1 MRGCT
6 SSVDLN
12 PQSSNGQ
19 PGLGEAGPPVRL
31 SGTVWAYIPDPRKY
45 GPTPPSPLGDVE
57 VQLFSGKL
65 PSLEPTGAPPLTTTT
80 GSDGTFGFNVTAD
93 AEGIVFY
100 QARYGG
106 APTRDA
112 KCFDGI
118 AGSSSAV
125 AWVKW
130 CPQGCMPTTLTL
142 DPVYDVTVTTG
153 SGGAQTTY
161 GLLKGRLTDETGAGF
176 SIDQIMFAA
185 QRHVVT
191 VESGGLEGSGDC
203 TESVPQRI
211 RLASSPEDFYTDENG
226 EFKDVQVE
234 LCSITTSGG
243 PPPYLVTTTKTSYDN
258 IQAWFGGWGGDT
270 DSSGNPIYYC
280 CTVSNSVSG
289 IVVSCP

>member
-1 MRGCT
+1 MVKGCT

-125 AWVKW
+125 AWVNW
-130 CPQGCMPTTLTL
+130 CPQGATPTTLTL
-142 DPVYDVTVTTG
+142 NPVYGVTVTTG
-153 SGGAQTTY
+153 SGGAQMTH
-161 GLLKGRLTDETGAGF
+161 GLLKGQLTDPTGSGV
-176 SIDQIMFAA
+176 SSGPIMFMANYYE
-185 QRHVVT
+185 VT
-191 VESGGLEGSGDC
+191 LESGGLEGSNDC
-203 TESVPQRI
+203 IESRPQYRYV
-211 RLASSPEDFYTDENG
+211 ATSPTTVWTDENG

-234 LCSITTSGG
+234 LCSITTSGS
-243 PPPYLVTTTKTSYDN
+243 PPYLVTTSKTSCDN
-258 IQAWFGGWGGDT
+258 IQAYFGGAGTIGG
-270 DSSGNPIYYC
+270 SIRRYC
-280 CTVSNSVSG
+280 CTVSNGVSG
-289 IVVSCP
+289 IVVSC